1 MNMNKEVVAHIEN
14 LEHTYSSGHK
24 ALIDINLDIYK
35 QEITAIIGQNGSG
48 KTTLSKHF
56 NGLLRPTAGKIFVNG
71 KDVASRRVSEM
82 AREVGYVFQNPNYQ
96 LFCPTVLEEIRFG
109 LKNLKLSDEE
119 IKARSREVIE
129 EFDLRGMVKKQPV
142 TLSSGSKKIVA
153 LASVYAMDP
162 EILFL
167 DEPTTGQDQYGKTKL
182 GLLSRKMKQLGKT
195 IIIISH
201 DMDFVAEYADRVIVM
216 NESRVI
222 LDGTPADVFSNEE
235 VMKTAHIMPPQIY
248 AIGNHIHAV
257 SSETRLSVMELAKVL
272 AEGDY
277 CL

>member
-1 MNMNKEVVAHIEN
+1 MNKEVVAHIEN

>member
-1 MNMNKEVVAHIEN
+1 MNKEVVAHIEN

-216 NESRVI
+216 NDSKVI

-248 AIGNHIHAV
+248 AIGNHINAV

>member
-1 MNMNKEVVAHIEN
+1 MNKEVVAHIEN

-235 VMKTAHIMPPQIY
+235 VMRTAHIMPPQIY

>member
-1 MNMNKEVVAHIEN
+1 MNKEVVAHVEH
-14 LEHTYSSGHK
+14 LEHTYPSGHK

-56 NGLLRPTAGKIFVNG
+56 NGLLRPTSGRILVNG
-71 KDVASRRVSEM
+71 KDVADRRISEM

-109 LKNLKLSDEE
+109 LKNLKLSDQQ
-119 IKARSREVIE
+119 IKDRSREVID

-142 TLSSGSKKIVA
+142 SLSSGSKKIVA

-167 DEPTTGQDQYGKTKL
+167 DEPTTGQDQYGKTRL
-182 GLLSRKMKQLGKT
+182 GLLSRQMKTQGKT

-216 NESRVI
+216 NESRII
-222 LDGTPADVFSNEE
+222 LDGTPAEVFSNQE
-235 VMKTAHIMPPQIY
+235 VMHVAHIMPPQIY
-248 AIGNHIHAV
+248 AIGNHIGKV
-257 SSETRLSVMELAKVL
+257 SGNERLSVMELAKVL
-272 AEGDY
+272 AEGGY

>member
-1 MNMNKEVVAHIEN
+1 MNREVVAHIEN
-14 LEHTYSSGHK
+14 LEHIYLNGHK

-35 QEITAIIGQNGSG
+35 KEITAIIGQNGSG

-56 NGLLRPTAGKIFVNG
+56 NGLLRPTAGRIYVNG
-71 KDVASRRVSEM
+71 RDVALRRVSEM

-96 LFCPTVLEEIRFG
+96 LFCPTVLEEIQFG
-109 LKNLKLSDEE
+109 LKNLRLSDED
-119 IKARSREVIE
+119 IKARTREVIN
-129 EFDLRGMVKKQPV
+129 EFDLKGMLKKQPV

-167 DEPTTGQDQYGKTKL
+167 DEPTTGQDQYGKTRL
-182 GLLSRKMKQLGKT
+182 GLLSRKMKEQGKT
-195 IIIISH
+195 VIIISH

-216 NESRVI
+216 NESRIV
-222 LDGTPADVFSNEE
+222 LDGTPAAVFSNEE
-235 VMKTAHIMPPQIY
+235 VMRTAHIMPPQIY
-248 AIGNHIHAV
+248 AIGNHINVV
-257 SSETRLSVMELAKVL
+257 SEEKRLSVMDLSRIL

-277 CL
+277 CV